1 MQSRTDNELL
11 EFLMNSSVAEISEH
25 IEDIHPADVLD
36 VIEKV
41 EEDKLYILLSKLP
54 HWMVAEVIGEAEE
67 EEQMKLL
74 SLFSELN
81 QGKILNEMSSDDL
94 ADLLGTIT
102 PIEANKFIEKLTSK
116 EDRDDV
122 KELLTYDPETA
133 GGLMATEFISI
144 MDNKTVQ
151 DTFTYLQDAAPDA
164 ESVYYLYVLDEKE
177 VLKGV
182 LSLRDL
188 VTATFETKIKDIMS
202 ENVISI
208 PANMDQEEVA
218 NKFEKYGFMNMPVVD
233 EQGVMLGVITVDD
246 IIDVLREEDTEDIHR
261 LAGIDE
267 GENVAGGTIASI
279 KSRLPWLCV
288 NLLTAILASSVVS
301 LFEDTISKVVV
312 LATFMPIVA
321 GMGGNAGTQT
331 LTLVVRGIAL
341 GQLTYENSK
350 KVLFKEIR
358 VGMINGASI
367 GCGVAL
373 LAWLWSGN
381 PILGLVIGC
390 AMLLN
395 MTAATLAGFL
405 VPMTLKKL
413 KIDPALASSVF
424 VTTVTDICG
433 FFFFLGL
440 ATVFIEFLV

>member
-1 MQSRTDNELL
+1 MQVRRDKELL
-11 EFLMNSSVAEISEH
+11 EFLMNGSLAEISEH
-25 IEDIHPADVLD
+25 IEDIHPADILD
-36 VIEKV
+36 VIENI
-41 EEDKLYILLSKLP
+41 EQHNLYILLSKLP

-94 ADLLGTIT
+94 ADLLGNVT

-188 VTATFETKIKDIMS
+188 VTATFETKIRDIMS

-208 PANMDQEEVA
+208 PTNMDQEEVA

-233 EQGVMLGVITVDD
+233 EHGVMLGVITVDD
-246 IIDVLREEDTEDIHR
+246 IIDVLRDEDTEDIHR

-267 GENVAGGTIASI
+267 GENVAGGTMDSI

-288 NLLTAILASSVVS
+288 NLVTAILASSVVS
-301 LFEDTISKVVV
+301 LFEDTISKVVI

-341 GQLTYENSK
+341 GQLKYENSR

-367 GCGVAL
+367 GFGVAV

-381 PILGLVIGC
+381 PVLGLVIGC

-440 ATVFIEFLV
+440 ATAFIRFLV

>member
-1 MQSRTDNELL
+1 MQARRDKELL
-11 EFLMNSSVAEISEH
+11 EFLMNSSLAEISEH
-25 IEDIHPADVLD
+25 IEDIHPADILD
-36 VIEKV
+36 VIENI
-41 EEDKLYILLSKLP
+41 EQHNLYILLSKLP

-94 ADLLGTIT
+94 ADLLGNVT

-208 PANMDQEEVA
+208 PTNMDQEEVA

-233 EQGVMLGVITVDD
+233 EHGVMLGVITVDD
-246 IIDVLREEDTEDIHR
+246 IIDVLRDEDTEDIHR

-267 GENVAGGTIASI
+267 GENVAGGTMDSI

-288 NLLTAILASSVVS
+288 NLVTAILASSVVS
-301 LFEDTISKVVV
+301 LFEDTISKVVI

-341 GQLTYENSK
+341 GQLKYENSR

-367 GCGVAL
+367 GFGVAV

-381 PILGLVIGC
+381 PVLGLVIGC

-440 ATVFIEFLV
+440 ATAFIRFLV

>member
-1 MQSRTDNELL
+1 MQVRRDKELL
-11 EFLMNSSVAEISEH
+11 EFLMNGSLAEISEH
-25 IEDIHPADVLD
+25 IEDIHPADILD
-36 VIEKV
+36 VIENI
-41 EEDKLYILLSKLP
+41 EQHNLYILLSKLP

-94 ADLLGTIT
+94 ADLLGNVT

-208 PANMDQEEVA
+208 PTNMDQEEVA

-233 EQGVMLGVITVDD
+233 EHGVMLGVITVDD
-246 IIDVLREEDTEDIHR
+246 IIDVLRDEDTEDIHR

-267 GENVAGGTIASI
+267 GENVAGGTMDSI

-288 NLLTAILASSVVS
+288 NLVTAILASSVVS
-301 LFEDTISKVVV
+301 LFEDTISKVVI

-341 GQLTYENSK
+341 GQLKYENSR

-367 GCGVAL
+367 GFGVAV

-381 PILGLVIGC
+381 PVLGLVIGC

-440 ATVFIEFLV
+440 ATAFIRFLV